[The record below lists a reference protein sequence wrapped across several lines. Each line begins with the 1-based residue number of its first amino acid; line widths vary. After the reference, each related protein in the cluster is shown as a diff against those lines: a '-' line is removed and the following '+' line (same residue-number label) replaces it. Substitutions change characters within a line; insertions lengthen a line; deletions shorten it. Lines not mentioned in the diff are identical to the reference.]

1 MAHHKSNAE
10 LAADARRSLLG
21 HLSTAV
27 WSLVLFMGI
36 SMSMNQIF
44 TNISIG
50 NKEVDLVISLVV
62 RFVTSTFGSLF
73 GIGLA
78 SVFLNLQYGQPA
90 AVRNLFYCFSENADK
105 SVRMRAFLTAG
116 EMLCLLPV
124 QILIYFTKEGQTLAR
139 LPLIL
144 PVGAVCFLLYEVWT
158 LTFSMANY
166 LFLDFPEMEPSRI
179 LRASRQIMAGNRIRL
194 FLLILR
200 SLPLHLL
207 GIFSFGLANLYAG
220 CIQYACV
227 AAFYKDMMTQAQK

>member
-1 MAHHKSNAE
+1 MVHHKTNAE

-27 WSLVLFMGI
+27 WSLVFFTGI

-73 GIGLA
+73 GVGLA

-90 AVRNLFYCFSENADK
+90 AVRNLFYCFSEIADK
-105 SVRMRAFLTAG
+105 SVRLRAFLTAG

-124 QILIYFTKEGQTLAR
+124 QILLYFTKEGQTLAR

-144 PVGAVCFLLYEVWT
+144 PVGVVCFLLYEVWT

-179 LRASRQIMAGNRIRL
+179 LRASRHIMGGNRIRL

>member
-78 SVFLNLQYGQPA
+78 SVFLNLQYGQPG
-90 AVRNLFYCFSENADK
+90 R
-105 SVRMRAFLTAG
+105 
-116 EMLCLLPV
+116 
-124 QILIYFTKEGQTLAR
+124 
-139 LPLIL
+139 
-144 PVGAVCFLLYEVWT
+144 
-158 LTFSMANY
+158 
-166 LFLDFPEMEPSRI
+166 
-179 LRASRQIMAGNRIRL
+179 
-194 FLLILR
+194 
-200 SLPLHLL
+200 
-207 GIFSFGLANLYAG
+207 
-220 CIQYACV
+220 
-227 AAFYKDMMTQAQK
+227 

>member
-1 MAHHKSNAE
+1 
-10 LAADARRSLLG
+10 
-21 HLSTAV
+21 
-27 WSLVLFMGI
+27 MG
-36 SMSMNQIF
+36 S
-44 TNISIG
+44 
-50 NKEVDLVISLVV
+50 
-62 RFVTSTFGSLF
+62 
-73 GIGLA
+73 
-78 SVFLNLQYGQPA
+78 P
-90 AVRNLFYCFSENADK
+90 
-105 SVRMRAFLTAG
+105 AG

-144 PVGAVCFLLYEVWT
+144 PVGAVCFLLYELWT
-158 LTFSMANY
+158 LTFSLANY